1 MTDRTGNTGGSGVG
15 RRGFLARG
23 AGAVAGGAL
32 LGALP
37 ATAAQAADR
46 ADTDRPGSTGAEAPA
61 RPHAPGTVLLSDDFA
76 PIAGWQRK
84 GVVMSQS
91 LPWETSLLQDPCLV
105 YGQGG
110 GPLFKLWYGSLH
122 AVGYATSEDGLHW
135 TKADDPVLTP
145 TLPSETVALN
155 QPSVVLQGGVWHM
168 TYFGVA
174 DDGDGQI
181 HYASA
186 SAPGGP
192 WTKHG
197 VVLTST
203 MPWEDRYIYNSSLMY
218 DTSERVWKMWYTAGK
233 IASAGGE
240 PQYICYATAATPVGP
255 WIKHPANPIMRPMN
269 DGGWASLG
277 VGGPNVRKLADGGYE
292 TRVVGWQADY
302 PSRGGRLTSRDG
314 IAWQLD
320 RSAMEIDLGV
330 TGGPEDSMIYR
341 QFVVDHRGTP
351 YMYYNAK
358 NNRPGWNETINL
370 AVWKERLPIVDPA
383 KWAMTQAWSV
393 PDGASFEVRDGAAV
407 SLGNAPSGQPQTLQ
421 GNRRIDALDYAV
433 SASVTPVAEALADR
447 DSVLLARATGRDTYY
462 YAGIAS
468 WGNKYAIGVME
479 GGVNT
484 KLAGTGSSSEIAV
497 NRTYRLRFALTGSRL
512 DLYDDDRLV
521 LSVVDPTLIP
531 AASYVG
537 LQSSNN
543 TGRVKFAEVRVVA
556 TGAAGHH

>member
-1 MTDRTGNTGGSGVG
+1 WAPSRERRSLRTAGWARG
-15 RRGFLARG
+15 RASRPLPPG
-23 AGAVAGGAL
+23 AGAGA
-32 LGALP
+32 
-37 ATAAQAADR
+37 T
-46 ADTDRPGSTGAEAPA
+46 T
-61 RPHAPGTVLLSDDFA
+61 HAPGAVLLRDDFA
-76 PIAGWQRK
+76 PVAGWQRH

-91 LPWETSLLQDPCLV
+91 LPWESSLLQDPCLV

-122 AVGYATSEDGLHW
+122 AVGYATSDDGLHW
-135 TKADDPVLTP
+135 TKAADPVLTP

-155 QPSVVLQGGVWHM
+155 QPSVVFQGGVWHM

-174 DDGDGQI
+174 DDGNGQI

-186 SAPGGP
+186 NAPGGP

-218 DTSERVWKMWYTAGK
+218 DASDRVWKMWYTAGK

-240 PQYICYATAATPVGP
+240 PRYVCYATAATPAGP
-255 WIKHPANPIMRPMN
+255 WRKHPANPVMRPMD

-277 VGGPNVRKLADGGYE
+277 VGGPNVRKLPEGGYE

-314 IAWQLD
+314 IGWQLD

-341 QFVVDHRGTP
+341 QFVVDHRSTP

-370 AVWKERLPIVDPA
+370 AVWKKGLHIVDPA
-383 KWAMTQAWSV
+383 KWSMTQAWSV
-393 PDGASFEVRDGAAV
+393 PNGASFEVRDGGAV

-421 GNRRIDALDYAV
+421 GNQRIDALDYAV
-433 SASVTPVAEALADR
+433 SVSVTPLSDAPGDR
-447 DSVLLARATGRDTYY
+447 DNVILARATGRDTYY

-479 GGVNT
+479 HGANT
-484 KLAGTGSSSEIAV
+484 KLVGTGSDSEIETG
-497 NRTYRLRFALTGSRL
+497 RTYRLRFELTGSRL
-512 DLYDDDRLV
+512 DLYDDGHLV

-531 AASYVG
+531 ASGYVG
-537 LQSSNN
+537 LQSS
-543 TGRVKFAEVRVVA
+543 TGTGKAKFAALRVEA
-556 TGAAGHH
+556 TGPGGHR